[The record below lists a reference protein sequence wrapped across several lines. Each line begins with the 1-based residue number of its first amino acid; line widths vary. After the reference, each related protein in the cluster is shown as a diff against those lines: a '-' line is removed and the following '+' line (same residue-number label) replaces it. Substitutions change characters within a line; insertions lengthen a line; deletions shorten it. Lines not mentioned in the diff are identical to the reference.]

1 VEVKYVILCSILFF
15 NFVVMPLLFYSYVK
29 KKSKKKSRKKNY
41 SNREYIQPAEHYHP
55 DFPEDKL
62 PLEKDL
68 GPWDYFEHNEKL
80 WVLGEYTLELKPL
93 TGEEREERIERRE
106 ERIARQKKEIER
118 EGERKRRA
126 RIKKNMEER
135 KNKNSKK
142 AMMAELK
149 AAEDQL
155 IVDLGLQKEKNGEQ
169 RKSKSS

>member
-1 VEVKYVILCSILFF
+1 
-15 NFVVMPLLFYSYVK
+15 MPLLFYSYVK

-68 GPWDYFEHNEKL
+68 GPWDYFEENEKL
-80 WVLGEYTLELKPL
+80 CVLGEYTLELKPIR
-93 TGEEREERIERRE
+93 GEEREDRIEIRE
-106 ERIARQKKEIER
+106 KRIARQKKELA
-118 EGERKRRA
+118 RKEDKERRA
-126 RIKKNMEER
+126 RIKKNMEKR
-135 KNKNSKK
+135 KNKNSEK

-149 AAEDQL
+149 EAEDRL
-155 IVDLGLQKEKNGEQ
+155 IAELGLQKEKNGEQ